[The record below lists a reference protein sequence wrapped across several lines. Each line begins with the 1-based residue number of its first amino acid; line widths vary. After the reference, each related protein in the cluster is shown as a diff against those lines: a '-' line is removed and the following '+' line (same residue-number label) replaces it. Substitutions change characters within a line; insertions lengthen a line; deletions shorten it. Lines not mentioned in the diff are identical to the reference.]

1 MCKRWLMLLS
11 AAFFAVGMVLSSNFE
26 NVVADSLDQ
35 TDEVTT
41 EAATYSD
48 SADISLSGDEIPYD
62 DESFSVENE
71 GVSYELS
78 DEEISSD
85 ADEES
90 ESKSSSSGTSTVI
103 VQESDDSAI
112 RALINEYVKGRD
124 TLNGF
129 QKQVLDRLNVL
140 SICSILSCA
149 LLVCGIFILKIGG

>member
-11 AAFFAVGMVLSSNFE
+11 TAFFAVGMVLSSNFE
-26 NVVADSLDQ
+26 YVFAADSFEQ
-35 TDEVTT
+35 TEEVTT
-41 EAATYSD
+41 EAATFSGSD
-48 SADISLSGDEIPYD
+48 DSSLSD
-62 DESFSVENE
+62 N
-71 GVSYELS
+71 
-78 DEEISSD
+78 EISEESGD
-85 ADEES
+85 DKVSSAADEES
-90 ESKSSSSGTSTVI
+90 ESKASSSGTSTVI

-149 LLVCGIFILKIGG
+149 LLVCGIFILR

>member
-48 SADISLSGDEIPYD
+48 SADID
-62 DESFSVENE
+62 
-71 GVSYELS
+71 ELS

-149 LLVCGIFILKIGG
+149 LLVCGIFILKINGISQNMIKIQKLT

>member
-11 AAFFAVGMVLSSNFE
+11 AAFLAVGMVLSSNFE
-26 NVVADSLDQ
+26 NVLADSFEQ

-41 EAATYSD
+41 EAATFSD
-48 SADISLSGDEIPYD
+48 SDDSSLSDNEISYD
-62 DESFSVENE
+62 DESFSIVDEIL
-71 GVSYELS
+71 SDELS
-78 DEEISSD
+78 DEEFSSD

-90 ESKSSSSGTSTVI
+90 ESKSSSGTSTVI

>member
-11 AAFFAVGMVLSSNFE
+11 TAFFAVGMVLGSNFE
-26 NVVADSLDQ
+26 YVFAADSFEQ
-35 TDEVTT
+35 TEEVTT
-41 EAATYSD
+41 EAATFSGSD
-48 SADISLSGDEIPYD
+48 DSSLSD
-62 DESFSVENE
+62 NK
-71 GVSYELS
+71 VSS
-78 DEEISSD
+78 A

-90 ESKSSSSGTSTVI
+90 ESKASSSGTSTVI

-149 LLVCGIFILKIGG
+149 LLVCGIFILR